1 MAGELLND
9 KDYDILQRMD
19 IDNAGALAQVLNRN
33 GMARW
38 TVCPKCH
45 VDDFTHVEKCALE
58 VSPFES

>member
-1 MAGELLND
+1 MSAGPLND

-45 VDDFTHVEKCALE
+45 VDDFTHVEGCTLD
-58 VSPFES
+58 VSEG